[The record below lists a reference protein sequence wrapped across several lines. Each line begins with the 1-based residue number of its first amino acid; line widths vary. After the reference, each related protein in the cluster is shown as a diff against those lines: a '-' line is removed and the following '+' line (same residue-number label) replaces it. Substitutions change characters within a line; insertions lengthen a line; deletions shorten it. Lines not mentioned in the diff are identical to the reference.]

1 MDAKLHHEEPIRLH
15 KTAPPPAHAYRH
27 TQTDTNSE
35 GSCTEN
41 RNHGTHQK
49 KFKRV
54 AQQVGRTCTWDF
66 GIDDNWAT
74 ACGRYRD
81 AGCAV
86 QGWQVLL
93 TTTTTLNR
101 TRPKVRSTSNS
112 FFLHRLVRR
121 SSVIIVQCCPS
132 KSRRCGHLGMRLG
145 MKEATRQSH
154 IHATNHR

>member
-15 KTAPPPAHAYRH
+15 KTVPPPAHAYRH

-93 TTTTTLNR
+93 TTTTTRRARTRTKTRLRTPTTTTTTRATTTTTLNR
-101 TRPKVRSTSNS
+101 TRPKVRNAATFKLTSTA
-112 FFLHRLVRR
+112 FFYTAW
-121 SSVIIVQCCPS
+121 SDD
-132 KSRRCGHLGMRLG
+132 
-145 MKEATRQSH
+145 RQS
-154 IHATNHR
+154 